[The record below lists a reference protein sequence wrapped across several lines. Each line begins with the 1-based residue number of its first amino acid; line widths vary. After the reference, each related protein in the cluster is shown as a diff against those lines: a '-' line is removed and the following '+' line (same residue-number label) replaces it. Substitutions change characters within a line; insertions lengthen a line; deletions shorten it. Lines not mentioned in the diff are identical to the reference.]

1 MLCNGRFASQRTAL
15 SARLFFRLLTCKEN
29 SFITSI
35 SIFLIFLSGCSREK
49 IRLPETANAGQTD
62 SDNPKKILRLPLSFP
77 CDYFGNFLKPP
88 NERDRIFQHPVAIF
102 RFHFSVNHLVD
113 VLISVAAF
121 LLLAAL
127 KILLNILV
135 EKILNF
141 GDNPS

>member
-1 MLCNGRFASQRTAL
+1 
-15 SARLFFRLLTCKEN
+15 LFER
-29 SFITSI
+29 
-35 SIFLIFLSGCSREK
+35 K

-102 RFHFSVNHLVD
+102 RFHFSVNHFVD
-113 VLISVAAF
+113 VSISVAAF

-127 KILLNILV
+127 KILLNILA

-141 GDNPS
+141 GDNSS